1 MGDIVDYAKVQAIQ
15 EDFDETFRLVVANLA
30 ATGVQYSNAITAPS
44 GGSAS
49 SFTVLYQATLTPKV
63 VGNLLWVYFLIV
75 VRLQQSGALG
85 SIRWKAQVKNNGG
98 TTWADLMAWS
108 TVAADASVATDY
120 RMEGDINW
128 SADSGYRNITD
139 ANLLTLLNSVPIDFR
154 VIFYTGHATETTV
167 GRLVSSSQ
175 VRLVGK
181 TV

>member
-1 MGDIVDYAKVQAIQ
+1 MGNKVDYLLAEVVQA
-15 EDFDETFRLVVANLA
+15 DFDETFRLVVADLA
-30 ATGVQYSNAITAPS
+30 ATGVQYSRARVAPS

-85 SIRWKAQVKNNGG
+85 SIRWKAQARNQGS

-108 TVAADASVATDY
+108 TVAADASTATDY

-139 ANLLTLLNSVPIDFR
+139 ANLLTILNSVPIDFR
-154 VIFYTGHATETTV
+154 VIFYTGHATETAT